1 MDVKSCQK
9 GGSFDWARQKGDS
22 MTTINKLGLVLF
34 LIGLVHIQDAESW
47 LYWMYLFIEFVGM
60 FLLLAIP
67 DKRAES

>member
-1 MDVKSCQK
+1 
-9 GGSFDWARQKGDS
+9 